1 MTLADRIR
9 FLEETHAYLNK
20 EIDRIEKGQ
29 AFDDLGLTEKKKKR
43 LHLKDEL
50 AKLYKQQHEQTHEVM
65 DWDNE

>member
-1 MTLADRIR
+1 MTLADRIK

-65 DWDNE
+65 DLDNE